1 MFVVAI
7 VFVMV
12 LTIIYGSYWTL
23 VVRAEEH
30 DEVALRRRLFERRPT
45 RVGPA
50 IVKAGEQLSHLPLF
64 DDLVRRS
71 QRIGEPLRRISEEAG
86 STLTPGAILL
96 IVLAAGTVT
105 GLLALL

>member
-45 RVGPA
+45 RVGAA
-50 IVKAGEQLSHLPLF
+50 IVKAAEQLNHLPML

-71 QRIGEPLRRISEEAG
+71 ERIAGPLRRISEQAG

-96 IVLAAGTVT
+96 AVLSAGVVA
-105 GLLALL
+105 GLLA